1 MPKVYISKEDKQITD
16 IQRYVVGTRKQ
27 KRISQEVV
35 AKALG
40 KTRAMYSIRE
50 SDMSQMKLI
59 DFLITLHE
67 IGLDLEIKEDT

>member
-1 MPKVYISKEDKQITD
+1 MPKVYINKEDKQITD

-67 IGLDLEIKEDT
+67 IGLDLEIKEET

>member
-1 MPKVYISKEDKQITD
+1 MPKIYFSKEDKQITD
-16 IQRYVVGTRKQ
+16 IQRYIVGTRKQ
-27 KRISQEVV
+27 KRISQEVI

-67 IGLDLEIKEDT
+67 IGLDLEIKEET